1 MGTLWHEMWCSEWLQ
16 DAAHFPSSRE
26 DRGGKPG
33 LAFLPAS
40 SPTHIWTEFV
50 LLLGSLATRFQFRN

>member
-1 MGTLWHEMWCSEWLQ
+1 MLVGTLWHEMWCSEWLQ

-40 SPTHIWTEFV
+40 SPTHI
-50 LLLGSLATRFQFRN
+50 